1 MDYVVLDLEWNQ
13 SNTGKEDA
21 VEKLPFEIIEIG
33 AIKLNKER
41 VMVSEFNELIKP
53 QVYHEMHKITS
64 KLIHIQMQELERGR
78 PFPEVGGDFVR
89 WCGQEE
95 QLFCTW
101 GTLDLTELQRN
112 MAYYEM
118 PLLAPGPL
126 PYLDVQKL
134 FAIAYEERK
143 IRRNL
148 EYAIDFLHI
157 EKDIPFHRAF
167 SDAYYTAKI
176 LIRILEEHPEVVV
189 NLSYDTF
196 CPQKDRR
203 DEIKEQFDTYHKL
216 LEEWNKVMNLTG
228 ITEYEEVVEKH
239 YVDSLSIVKVMD
251 MNHVDTVIDVGTGA
265 GFPGLPLKIAFP
277 HLKVTLL
284 DSLNKRI
291 KFLNTVIEELG
302 LEDIHT
308 IHGRAEDYA
317 KDAAYREKYDLCVS
331 RAVANLATLS
341 EYCLPYVKVGG
352 MFIPYKSGE
361 IDEEVKGSKKAVK
374 VLGGE
379 IEDVVKFE
387 LPGTDIGRSFV
398 KIHKVKNTA
407 KKYPRKA
414 GMPSREP
421 IV

>member
-1 MDYVVLDLEWNQ
+1 MNNV
-13 SNTGKEDA
+13 
-21 VEKLPFEIIEIG
+21 
-33 AIKLNKER
+33 
-41 VMVSEFNELIKP
+41 
-53 QVYHEMHKITS
+53 
-64 KLIHIQMQELERGR
+64 
-78 PFPEVGGDFVR
+78 
-89 WCGQEE
+89 
-95 QLFCTW
+95 
-101 GTLDLTELQRN
+101 LTEKVKELSIVLNDKQIQQFEQ
-112 MAYYEM
+112 YY
-118 PLLAPGPL
+118 
-126 PYLDVQKL
+126 
-134 FAIAYEERK
+134 
-143 IRRNL
+143 N
-148 EYAIDFLHI
+148 
-157 EKDIPFHRAF
+157 
-167 SDAYYTAKI
+167 I
-176 LIRILEEHPEVVV
+176 LV
-189 NLSYDTF
+189 
-196 CPQKDRR
+196 
-203 DEIKEQFDTYHKL
+203 
-216 LEEWNKVMNLTG
+216 EWNKVMNLTA

-239 YVDSLSIVKVMD
+239 FLDSLTIV
-251 MNHVDTVIDVGTGA
+251 NAIHVKKIETLIDVGTGA
-265 GFPGLPLKIAFP
+265 GFPGIPLKIAFP

-291 KFLNTVIEELG
+291 KFLNEVINLLELN
-302 LEDIHT
+302 DIKA

-361 IDEEVKGSKKAVK
+361 IDKEVKGSKKAVK